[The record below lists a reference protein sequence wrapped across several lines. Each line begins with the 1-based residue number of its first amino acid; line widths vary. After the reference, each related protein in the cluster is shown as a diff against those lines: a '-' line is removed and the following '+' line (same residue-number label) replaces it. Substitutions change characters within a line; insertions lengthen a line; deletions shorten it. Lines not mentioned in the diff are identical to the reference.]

1 MRSDEL
7 TGQERDLGFSPQ
19 PAVRWLAPAQL
30 LQTGIK
36 VATSSGFIGI
46 LDKRELQATLDP
58 TPLTVAA
65 DDEGGVWLDFVADTG
80 DGFDATYTVASLLA
94 RPQLEVATPMTTSGR
109 ITLPRGAALVMGGD
123 EVYPTPSAAAYDD
136 RLRGPF
142 RAALPAADPA
152 PALFALPGNHDWYDG
167 LTAFLRVF
175 GQKRSLGGWRTEQSR
190 SYFVVELPGRWWLV
204 GLDTQLGTELDD
216 PQRLF
221 FRQHLTARLRPGDG
235 VIVCAPA
242 PTWMYANDPDRDPDL
257 FNSLNWF
264 DRTIVRT
271 REEMPG
277 RPPVETGAAVRLWL
291 TGDQHHYARY
301 SPDPG
306 QADGGHPI
314 AGELITCGLGGAYLA
329 GTHRIPERLTLPPPG
344 SRYADRDVASR
355 YTLQAR
361 YPDAATSRRLL
372 RGLFSLGGGGVP
384 QRNPGFW
391 RLAGFVHGGLFLM
404 LAGLLGLTL
413 GETPSDA
420 LRDAPPAAVR
430 SLAAQ
435 ALVWF
440 LIVIGVWA
448 LQPVRHLRLPRI
460 PRSGV
465 LAVLL
470 ISLQLLLGFAGL
482 VLAVLVPWP
491 DRLPD
496 WGLLALSLGGA
507 AALTGWLAG
516 YALAL
521 AILPARSGVLAEIQM
536 SAQAIEDYKGF
547 LRIRVDGDGT
557 LTVFPVA
564 VDRVC
569 RDWKVVAAPDATAGD
584 RRPVPVGELPVP
596 RLIEPPVVIPR
607 LPPGPPPADLL

>member
-1 MRSDEL
+1 MRADAPK
-7 TGQERDLGFSPQ
+7 GRERELGFAPQ

-30 LQTGIK
+30 VQTGIK
-36 VATSSGFIGI
+36 VATSSGFVGI

-58 TPLTVAA
+58 APIAVQA
-65 DDEGGVWLDFVADTG
+65 DDAGGAWLDFVADTG

-94 RPQLEVATPMTTSGR
+94 RPTLEVLPPPGSGGPPLV
-109 ITLPRGAALVMGGD
+109 LPRGDALVMGGD

-142 RAALPAADPA
+142 RAALPEADPA
-152 PALFALPGNHDWYDG
+152 PTLLALPGNHDWYDG

-175 GQKRSLGGWRTEQSR
+175 GQKRTLGGWQTAQSR
-190 SYFVVELPGRWWLV
+190 SYFVVELPARWWLV

-221 FRQHLTARLRPGDG
+221 FRQHLTARLKPGDG

-242 PTWMYANDPDRDPDL
+242 PTWMYANDRDRDEPDL

-264 DRTIVRT
+264 DRTVVRT

-277 RPPVETGAAVRLWL
+277 QPPVPTGASVRLWL

-301 SPDPG
+301 SPDP
-306 QADGGHPI
+306 ADVAAGHPI
-314 AGELITCGLGGAYLA
+314 AGELVTCGLGGAYLA
-329 GTHRIPERLTLPPPG
+329 ATHRIPRTLVLPPPE

-355 YTLQAR
+355 FTLQAS
-361 YPDAATSRRLL
+361 YPDAGTSRRLL
-372 RGLFSLGGGGVP
+372 RGLFSLGPGGIP
-384 QRNPGFW
+384 RRNPGFW
-391 RLAGFVHGGLFLM
+391 RLAAFVHGGLFLV

-413 GETPSDA
+413 GETPSQA
-420 LRDAPPAAVR
+420 LRSAPLTAVR
-430 SLAAQ
+430 SLGAQ
-435 ALVWF
+435 GLVWF
-440 LIVIGVWA
+440 LIVVGVWA

-465 LAVLL
+465 LAVLV
-470 ISLQLLLGFAGL
+470 IGLQLLLGFAGL
-482 VLAVLVPWP
+482 LLAVLVPWP
-491 DRLPD
+491 HWLPD

-516 YALAL
+516 YALGL
-521 AILPARSGVLAEIQM
+521 AILPARAGVLAEIQM

-547 LRIRVDGDGT
+547 LRIRVDADGT
-557 LTVFPVA
+557 LTLHPVV

-569 RDWKVVAAPDATAGD
+569 RDWRLEPAPDGAQPKAGE

-596 RLIEPPVVIPR
+596 RLVEAPVVIRRQPR
-607 LPPGPPPADLL
+607 A

>member
-7 TGQERDLGFSPQ
+7 AGHAKELGFSPQ

-30 LQTGIK
+30 LTTGIK

-58 TPLTVAA
+58 SLLTLDPDA
-65 DDEGGVWLDFVADTG
+65 DGGVWLDFVADTG

-94 RPQLEVATPMTTSGR
+94 RPQLEVTRAGSAER
-109 ITLPRGAALVMGGD
+109 LTLPRGAALLMGGD
-123 EVYPTPSAAAYDD
+123 EVYPVPSAAAYDD
-136 RLRGPF
+136 RLRGPY
-142 RAALPAADPA
+142 RAALPEADPQ
-152 PALFALPGNHDWYDG
+152 PTLLALPGNHDWYDG

-175 GQKRSLGGWRTEQSR
+175 GQKRSLGGWQTKQSR
-190 SYFVVELPGRWWLV
+190 SYFVVELPGHWWLV

-221 FRQHLTARLRPGDG
+221 FRQHLTAKLKPGDG
-235 VIVCAPA
+235 VIVCSPA
-242 PTWMYANDPDRDPDL
+242 PTWMYANDPDRSADL

-264 DRTIVRT
+264 DRTIVRS

-277 RPPVETGAAVRLWL
+277 RPPVPTGAAVRLWL

-301 SPDPG
+301 SLDPG
-306 QADGGHPI
+306 QAEGEHPI
-314 AGELITCGLGGAYLA
+314 AGEFITCGLGGAYLA
-329 GTHRIPERLTLPPPG
+329 ATHDIPEQLTLPPPA
-344 SRYADRDVASR
+344 SRYADRDVASTF
-355 YTLQAR
+355 TLRAR
-361 YPDAATSRRLL
+361 YPDPATSKRLL
-372 RGLFSLGGGGVP
+372 RGLFSLGPRGVP

-391 RLAGFVHGGLFLM
+391 RLAGFVHGGLFLV

-420 LRDAPPAAVR
+420 LRDAPLSAVR
-430 SLAAQ
+430 SLGAQ
-435 ALVWF
+435 GLVWF
-440 LIVIGVWA
+440 LIVVGVWA
-448 LQPVRHLRLPRI
+448 LQPLRRGRLPRI

-482 VLAVLVPWP
+482 VLAVAIPWP

-521 AILPARSGVLAEIQM
+521 AVLPARSGVLAEIQF

-547 LRIRVDGDGT
+547 LRIRVDGDGD
-557 LTVFPVA
+557 LTVYPVA

-569 RDWKVVAAPDATAGD
+569 RDWDVVKDTDVTAGD
-584 RRPVPVGELPVP
+584 HRPVPAGGLPTP

-607 LPPGPPPADLL
+607 RPPGPPPADIL